1 MTRLLIALTL
11 LLAAWSPSPAALAQS
26 GSEPVPSDYE
36 RLAERHGLQGEFP
49 NGVSTPRPERD
60 VRVRSFTAPNVGL
73 SNMLILALFIAILA
87 AAAYYVAQNA
97 RAYQRSNRK
106 FALEKAAS
114 EEVEVWG
121 MVPEDGWDALLSRLR
136 LSTDFN
142 VALHEMLLAAIGY
155 CQKELSIHIPRAN
168 TPREIQIS
176 LPESFDAASDFE
188 TLVLGAEWAWFGA
201 KPVDRDMF
209 HRGLDALSRILQ
221 TR

>member
-1 MTRLLIALTL
+1 MTRLFFAFALM
-11 LLAAWSPSPAALAQS
+11 LAALNLSPAALAQN
-26 GSEPVPSDYE
+26 GSEPAPSDYE
-36 RLAERHGLQGEFP
+36 RLAERHGLQDEFP
-49 NGVSTPRPERD
+49 DGVSTPRPERD
-60 VRVRSFTAPNVGL
+60 GPVRSFTAPNIGL

-106 FALEKAAS
+106 FATDKAAS
-114 EEVEVWG
+114 EEVDVWG
-121 MVPEDGWDALLSRLR
+121 TVPEDGWDALLSRLR

-142 VALHEMLLAAIGY
+142 IALHEMLLAAIGY

-168 TPREIQIS
+168 TPREIQIG
-176 LPESFDAASDFE
+176 LPESFAAASDFE
-188 TLVLGAEWAWFGA
+188 TLVQGAEWAWFGA

-209 HRGLDALSRILQ
+209 HRGLEALSRILQ